1 MRLLTFE
8 YAETSTLH
16 ICIPRSFK
24 TREETSALPICIPCS
39 LSYKAKTSALDIE
52 FYTKKYSS
60 HTFTS
65 LLLLLGTVIL
75 YCGTIQP
82 CLVRGRLSFDENLRA
97 KEGGK
102 EKAGETRF
110 VSHFSASRVR
120 RVPLP
125 FSSSVS
131 RVSVAFR
138 ARLCAKTRHLRK
150 RQLTAYVRKL
160 SYFYLQ
166 ISSAHIHEL
175 RTGFSEE
182 FALKNI
188 NKLYSFVRIQFPDVT
203 FIHDIFVRPQL

>member
-1 MRLLTFE
+1 M
-8 YAETSTLH
+8 YTLF
-16 ICIPRSFK
+16 FK
-24 TREETSALPICIPCS
+24 LQSQNKRPWYRVLHW
-39 LSYKAKTSALDIE
+39 
-52 FYTKKYSS
+52 KYSS

-125 FSSSVS
+125 FVISFS
-131 RVSVAFR
+131 RIS
-138 ARLCAKTRHLRK
+138 RLSRSPLCENEALEKE
-150 RQLTAYVRKL
+150 A
-160 SYFYLQ
+160 
-166 ISSAHIHEL
+166 AHCLCKKIVML
-175 RTGFSEE
+175 LP
-182 FALKNI
+182 A
-188 NKLYSFVRIQFPDVT
+188 NKLCSHSWTQNW
-203 FIHDIFVRPQL
+203 L